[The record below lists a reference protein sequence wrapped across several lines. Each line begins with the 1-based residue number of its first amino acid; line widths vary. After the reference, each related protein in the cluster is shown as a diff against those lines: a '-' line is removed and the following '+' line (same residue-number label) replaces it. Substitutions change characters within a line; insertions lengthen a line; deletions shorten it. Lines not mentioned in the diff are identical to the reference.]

1 MMNAFKAFDRVLTSA
16 VSALLVVSFTI
27 MLGLAAVQ
35 VFLRFFLQTGILWG
49 DVAARNLVIWVGFFG
64 AYLAA
69 REEKHF
75 RIDVLTRFLPARW
88 HRALNALSDLFVAVV
103 CYFLLRASIRFV
115 SEGFDPEAIAFL
127 GIPQYLLAM
136 IVPVGFGLMIIQ
148 FLIRAIESAAAAAR
162 PSPAQEEAR

>member
-1 MMNAFKAFDRVLTSA
+1 MMSALKAFDRVLTAA
-16 VSALLVVSFTI
+16 VTALLVVSFTV

-64 AYLAA
+64 AYLAT
-69 REEKHF
+69 REDKHF
-75 RIDVLTRFLPARW
+75 RIDVLTRFLRPRW
-88 HRALNALSDLFVAVV
+88 RSALAAVSDLFVATV
-103 CYFLLRASIRFV
+103 CYFLLRASMRFV

-136 IVPVGFGLMIIQ
+136 IVPAGFGLMIVQ
-148 FLIRAIESAAAAAR
+148 FLLRAVESVAAVVR
-162 PSPAQEEAR
+162 PAPAQEEAR